1 MTSIPASRSARA
13 TTLAP
18 RSWPSSP
25 GFATTIRSGVEGV
38 DPASDSTTQNYY
50 RVIFRNAAECH
61 WRHSTCEPY
70 ASRDSGA
77 AARGV
82 WTRGRSRLGHH
93 THGDVFARLVVCAD
107 ACQQWA

>member
-25 GFATTIRSGVEGV
+25 GFATTIRSGAEGG
-38 DPASDSTTQNYY
+38 DLASDSTTQNYY

-61 WRHSTCEPY
+61 WRHSTFEPY
-70 ASRDSGA
+70 PPRDTGA
-77 AARGV
+77 AARRI
-82 WTRGRSRLGHH
+82 WTRRRSRLGHH
-93 THGDVFARLVVCAD
+93 TYGDVSARLAV
-107 ACQQWA
+107 